1 MKRYCAVFLLV
12 VLLSA
17 GFGYVIQLVKAEPM
31 ARAEDGVIIT
41 EDFDLRFRFTI
52 DEEANI
58 SRILFVFKNKT
69 KDILRI
75 IWDHTLFI
83 DEHGKAHRVI
93 HSGVRYREKDKPMPP
108 TEVSPGASI
117 ADVIHPVDYV
127 YFSEEWKE
135 LPVVLSPI
143 NKEFSVALAVQHG
156 NKERCYTYK
165 FYVKPT
171 PEELEALRQE
181 QARGEMGT
189 SWIVWT
195 GIIGGMIIA
204 FTLFMI
210 LITE

>member
-52 DEEANI
+52 DEEDNI
-58 SRILFVFKNKT
+58 SRILFVFKNRT
-69 KDILRI
+69 NDLLRI
-75 IWDHTLFI
+75 IWDHTSFI
-83 DEHGKAHRVI
+83 DEYGKAHRVI
-93 HSGVRYREKDKPMPP
+93 HSGVRYMEKDKPMPP
-108 TEVSPGASI
+108 TEVSPGTSI
-117 ADVIHPVDYV
+117 ADVIHPVDYI
-127 YFSEEWKE
+127 YFSEEWKQ
-135 LPVVLSPI
+135 LPVVLAPI
-143 NKEFSVALAVQHG
+143 NKEFSVVLAVQHG
-156 NKERCYTYK
+156 NKEKLYTYK

-171 PEELEALRQE
+171 PEEMATLRRE
-181 QARGEMGT
+181 QAGGELGT
-189 SWIVWT
+189 SWAVWM

-204 FTLFMI
+204 FALFMI